1 MTPPVQQGFPNQFQ
15 NPQQFQTMTPP
26 TMQGQVPPGMFP
38 VNYIPYIAGDP
49 QAAFKK
55 KPGFS

>member
-1 MTPPVQQGFPNQFQ
+1 MQQDTNTNTQYQ
-15 NPQQFQTMTPP
+15 APQQFPP
-26 TMQGQVPPGMFP
+26 AITQGQVPPGMFP
-38 VNYIPYIAGDP
+38 VNYFPYIASDP